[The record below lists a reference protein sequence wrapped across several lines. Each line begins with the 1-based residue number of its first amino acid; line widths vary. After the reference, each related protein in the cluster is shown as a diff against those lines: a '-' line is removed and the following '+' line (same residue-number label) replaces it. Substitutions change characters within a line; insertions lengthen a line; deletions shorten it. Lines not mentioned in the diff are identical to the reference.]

1 MRKVW
6 IIISLAVVF
15 VLFTTF
21 RGLLLPNNS
30 TVNTV
35 EEAIQK
41 SGRNVVKVVHSE
53 EVKGGVVVFYKKGIG
68 NGGVT
73 NASGYIKM
81 GLGWRTF

>member
-1 MRKVW
+1 VRKVW
-6 IIISLAVVF
+6 LIISLSVVI
-15 VLFTTF
+15 VLLITF
-21 RGLLLPNNS
+21 NGSLLPNHS
-30 TVNTV
+30 IGNTV